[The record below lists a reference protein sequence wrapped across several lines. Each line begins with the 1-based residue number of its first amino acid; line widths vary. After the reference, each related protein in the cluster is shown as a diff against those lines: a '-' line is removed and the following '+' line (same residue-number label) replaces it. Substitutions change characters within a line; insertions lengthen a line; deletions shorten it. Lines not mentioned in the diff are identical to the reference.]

1 MPDKQPH
8 QPEQHKKKSKTL
20 KEQRAAKKA
29 KKATAFDT
37 DPVAHL
43 RKPRPSMLQ
52 PHPSPG
58 Q

>member
-8 QPEQHKKKSKTL
+8 QPEAHKKPSKSL

-29 KKATAFDT
+29 RRAITLDA

-43 RKPRPSMLQ
+43 RKPRSK
-52 PHPSPG
+52 
-58 Q
+58 

>member
-8 QPEQHKKKSKTL
+8 QSEHKKPSKSI

-29 KKATAFDT
+29 KRETAMDA

-43 RKPRPSMLQ
+43 RKPRSS
-52 PHPSPG
+52 H
-58 Q
+58 